1 MSHLLVGMTHENLPG
16 VTKTVSIEAYRI
28 IYYGKGWRSAD
39 DPGFVGEE
47 DDPEPP
53 SIGGHAAADIAGPGG
68 VHGRIEHSWARDGWA
83 PFDVV
88 PATVDGAQV
97 FTPSVVNG
105 RGRITSAAGSAAGN
119 HRVWYLHP
127 DTEWPRARIT
137 ATWWG
142 PSTWTGVPNRPQ
154 MGFVFGAQE
163 VDDHWV
169 ALVCWYNIFLA
180 NDPSGLLVNGWDI
193 DGASVTQGDGSGAGT
208 PVGVGTLAN
217 VNRQGVVVKASHVS
231 FINELSVMRVTPPWA
246 AIIPTGTPIVVADME
261 DADYDIASG
270 TVASSAPADINVTA
284 ILPGGAPTSPADN
297 IAGGLMTPGV
307 PFNAT
312 PYNVSAERISESQ
325 VRVTQWAYG
334 SPDPD
339 PGDNRAATATV
350 TQGSMTAFP
359 TGAGLHGL
367 LVGHAHSG
375 SYAEFGDVL
384 FEQR

>member
-1 MSHLLVGMTHENLPG
+1 MATLVEMTHTTLPG
-16 VTKTVSIEAYRI
+16 VEKTVNILAYRG
-28 IYYGKGWRSAD
+28 IYYANGWRSLD
-39 DPGFVGEE
+39 DPDFTGEE

-53 SIGGHAAADIAGPGG
+53 SIGAHAAADFAGSGG
-68 VHGRIEHSWARDGWA
+68 VHGRIEHSWTRDGWA

-97 FTPSVVNG
+97 FTPSVANG
-105 RGRITSAAGSAAGN
+105 RGRVTSAVGSAASN
-119 HRVWYLHP
+119 HRIWYLHP
-127 DTEWPRARIT
+127 DTDWSRARIT

-142 PSTWTGVPNRPQ
+142 PSVWTEVPNRPQ
-154 MGFVFGAQE
+154 MGFIFGARE
-163 VDDHWV
+163 VNDHWV
-169 ALVCWYNIFLA
+169 ALVCWYNIFFA
-180 NDPSGLLVNGWDI
+180 ADPSGLLVNGWDV
-193 DGASVTQGDGSGAGT
+193 DGTDVILGNEGGT

-217 VNRQGVVVKASHVS
+217 VNRAGIVVKASHVS

-261 DADYDIASG
+261 DPDYDIASG
-270 TVASSAPADINVTA
+270 TVASSATADINVTA
-284 ILPGGAPTSPADN
+284 ILPGGAPTSPVDN
-297 IAGGLMTPGV
+297 IAGGLMTPAV

-312 PYNVSAERISESQ
+312 PYNVSAERISDTQ

-334 SPDPD
+334 SPPPDQGDP
-339 PGDNRAATATV
+339 RSLTATC

-375 SYAEFGDVL
+375 SYAEYGDVT